1 MQTMLPTVSVV
12 TITWGHEKFIEQ
24 TLDSIF
30 SQKYEGPIEI
40 ILSNDKSP
48 DKTDEIINKY
58 LLINNIPK
66 NFEVKY
72 TNHENNMGSM
82 KNFIWSLQQA
92 TGKYIAIC
100 DGDDYWTDSCKLQ
113 KQVDFL
119 ERNED
124 FQMIFTNCKEISLNR
139 KTNDLLKKIS
149 ESKSYSDIDIF
160 TNWIIPTSTVLY
172 KNNFDKKDW
181 NIIKDKKVFFGDL
194 VLFLINANKGKIYGL
209 IDETSIY
216 RIHKESLT
224 NNEKSIVYYEK
235 LFFHLE
241 YLSVIYNNKY
251 FSYSK
256 SKLKQQ
262 SYKNFRYF
270 IKKFNIKSII
280 YFMKYIKYNN

>member
-1 MQTMLPTVSVV
+1 MQTMLPKVSVV

-124 FQMIFTNCKEISLNR
+124 FQMIFTNCKEVSLNG
-139 KTNDLLKKIS
+139 KINNLLKKIS